1 MCRRADLVRGG
12 RCPGGVETSSRLDRH
27 DRRPSQGKRQRPT
40 HRAIECALI
49 VAEMAPKPASA
60 TFCAHSVG
68 GTAPWPAGSPTSPTS
83 TSTGPGERRQ
93 PETHPQPAPLAHRP
107 DQCRQPHPDR
117 RGSLPDDVRR
127 APSQDPHRRCAL
139 SLAQVRA
146 PARVKLVLDRPRSAT
161 PIPARATQIRS
172 LKRREPITARLSGP
186 RNSMVTAMPKG
197 IRAKDW

>member
-1 MCRRADLVRGG
+1 MCRRADLVWGG

-49 VAEMAPKPASA
+49 VAEMTPRPASA

-139 SLAQVRA
+139 VWPKSGHMLAEAAGVT
-146 PARVKLVLDRPRSAT
+146 PRPSRGAFPGRRRTAITERSG
-161 PIPARATQIRS
+161 
-172 LKRREPITARLSGP
+172 SGLP
-186 RNSMVTAMPKG
+186 G
-197 IRAKDW
+197 